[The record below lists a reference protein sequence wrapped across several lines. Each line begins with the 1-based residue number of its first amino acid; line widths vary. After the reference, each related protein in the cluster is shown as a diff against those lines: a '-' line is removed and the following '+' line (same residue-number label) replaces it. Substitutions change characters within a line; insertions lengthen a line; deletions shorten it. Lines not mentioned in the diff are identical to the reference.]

1 MRVVIP
7 LHQTISE
14 TILASSPTPSC
25 AFPGVVRTRGEAF
38 SCLGDEGMTDGY
50 SPQLENGYTRIANE
64 WLEAF
69 IVSPYPASVKE
80 FVLVVVRETWG
91 YNRKEAEIP
100 ISKFQQF
107 FGVTRAR
114 IYQIRDDC
122 LRHNIIEI
130 DEGGQFESATYRVQ
144 KHYLDWIEWRPKK
157 GNRLHTI
164 KDAVDSQARGRQPST
179 RSTETVKDAVDS
191 DCQGRGRHN
200 IKDSLKTVKDSTS
213 KAHAPAPAG
222 AAPAPTPDA
231 NHSQMPPPPE
241 PKPAR
246 EDTPE
251 QACIRR
257 AWEANGFAGL
267 PSGKGYSGL
276 MKLVKEHG
284 IPAVDEWTAHLR
296 ASPAT
301 VPEGADPWAWF
312 CRAFR
317 DALKRPWEWQRKNGG
332 GGNGDDYRFSD
343 SYRGELPISEV
354 DVTQLTP
361 DGRGGYLF

>member
-1 MRVVIP
+1 M
-7 LHQTISE
+7 
-14 TILASSPTPSC
+14 A
-25 AFPGVVRTRGEAF
+25 
-38 SCLGDEGMTDGY
+38 DGY

-69 IVSPYPASVKE
+69 ITSPYPASVKE

-122 LRHNIIEI
+122 LRHNLIEI

-157 GNRLHTI
+157 ENRLHTI
-164 KDAVDSQARGRQPST
+164 KDAVGSQARGRQSST
-179 RSTETVKDAVDS
+179 RYTDTVKDAVDS

-213 KAHAPAPAG
+213 KAHAPAEAD
-222 AAPAPTPDA
+222 APSAPTPEPI
-231 NHSQMPPPPE
+231 HSPAPVPPE
-241 PKPAR
+241 PKPPR

-257 AWEANGFAGL
+257 AWEALGHDTT

-276 MKLVKEHG
+276 MKLVREHG

-301 VPEGADPWAWF
+301 IPEGADPWAWF

-317 DALKRPWEWQRKNGG
+317 DALKRPWEWQRKSN
-332 GGNGDDYRFSD
+332 GNGDDYRFSD
-343 SYRGELPISEV
+343 VYRGELPISEV